1 MQSKNQKDDMN
12 RIFKFCFWVSNITLL
27 LVLCIGYLPRLGTA
41 FARDSLTGT
50 VPIDLMLP
58 FIGLVGVPI
67 TTAIAGKKLQA
78 TQLKQSLSLFE
89 LFYALEAPI
98 LIVCAIRLFMLRDL
112 TPASSFLL
120 VSAVLGW
127 LGSCFWFWQPRQTE
141 STEAQRGNLW
151 SLMGLSLFLLI
162 SLYLATIASFFV
174 LPVGVW
180 SIAHFEVLLLAIFIF
195 PLFVC
200 AFAAASLPFGMV
212 FVAQKL
218 WRQNF
223 QQSIERYGKSQVRA
237 LVGGLAIVWLGSC
250 IALQQQPQVKAFSLL
265 ERTPVDRQ
273 TNLQSAELLRK
284 GLVNAYL
291 SEYRYSRYPTDR
303 AVFDAY
309 RWLLLPK
316 PIAQG
321 IQNTYNLVTAPFTY
335 QGNWGDRHKAID
347 LYAQFFDESILR
359 GEKKSIRHAV
369 ESDFNRTQANAG
381 LWSID
386 TKRVLLTQQ
395 QLKVSPHGDW
405 AEIEL
410 YETYKNQTVDPQEV
424 FYYFSLPESAAVTGV
439 WLGET
444 ADLARRFPFQIA
456 TRGAAQKTYKAEL
469 QRQVAPVDPA
479 LLEQVGPQN
488 YRLRVFPVLANQP
501 MHMWMTYK
509 VMQQDGIWPLPQ
521 LNEYRNV
528 YWNRNTQRTI
538 DNKPVAA
545 ADGKWLPASIA
556 AAKSAPQV
564 HQLTLPNGN
573 NIIAKPFAASSYS
586 LPKNK
591 RLAIVLDSS
600 YSMKAH
606 RSELAKTIDW
616 LQANILLHNQVDLYQ
631 TASTPAQAQLLPLA
645 GFKTDKIIFYGNI
658 EPQQM
663 LAQFQTLSQ
672 GATNAKYDAIVTITD
687 RGSYELTTDK
697 KQELAM
703 PAPLWMVHLGGLP
716 HAYDDAT
723 LASIQSSGGSIS
735 TEIETVMHRIATLPS
750 LGEGT
755 SLLSVVDNYA
765 WFLSQAPDTTAQQ
778 DNNFDP
784 IAARQWVTQVSQSL
798 KPSQL
803 KELDAVHVLAKR
815 YNIVTPYSSAIV
827 LVNDTQ
833 KQNLKAAERDKDRF
847 RREGEDKNAPL
858 PSPQAIPSVQ
868 VSATPEP
875 AEWLLIAIAL
885 SLLVMVYRQ
894 NRADSVV

>member
-1 MQSKNQKDDMN
+1 QK
-12 RIFKFCFWVSNITLL
+12 
-27 LVLCIGYLPRLGTA
+27 
-41 FARDSLTGT
+41 
-50 VPIDLMLP
+50 
-58 FIGLVGVPI
+58 
-67 TTAIAGKKLQA
+67 
-78 TQLKQSLSLFE
+78 
-89 LFYALEAPI
+89 
-98 LIVCAIRLFMLRDL
+98 
-112 TPASSFLL
+112 
-120 VSAVLGW
+120 
-127 LGSCFWFWQPRQTE
+127 
-141 STEAQRGNLW
+141 
-151 SLMGLSLFLLI
+151 
-162 SLYLATIASFFV
+162 
-174 LPVGVW
+174 
-180 SIAHFEVLLLAIFIF
+180 
-195 PLFVC
+195 
-200 AFAAASLPFGMV
+200 
-212 FVAQKL
+212 
-218 WRQNF
+218 
-223 QQSIERYGKSQVRA
+223 
-237 LVGGLAIVWLGSC
+237 
-250 IALQQQPQVKAFSLL
+250 
-265 ERTPVDRQ
+265 
-273 TNLQSAELLRK
+273 AELLRK

-291 SEYRYSRYPTDR
+291 SEYRYSRYPDER
-303 AVFDAY
+303 SVFNAY
-309 RWLLLPK
+309 HWLLSSD

-321 IQNTYNLVTAPFTY
+321 VQDTYNFVTYPFTY
-335 QGNWGDRHKAID
+335 QGKREDRQTAID

-359 GEKKSIRHAV
+359 GEKKTIRHAV
-369 ESDFNRTQANAG
+369 ESDFNRSQANAG

-395 QLKVSPHGDW
+395 QLKVAPHGDW
-405 AEIEL
+405 ADVEL
-410 YETYKNQTVDPQEV
+410 YETYRNQTADPQEV

-444 ADLARRFPFQIA
+444 ADRSRRFPFQIA

-509 VMQQDGIWPLPQ
+509 VMNKDGIWPLPH
-521 LNEYRNV
+521 LNEHRNV

-538 DNKPVAA
+538 DSKPVAA
-545 ADGKWLPASIA
+545 ASGEWLPESIA
-556 AAKSAPQV
+556 AANSAPQL
-564 HQLTLPNGN
+564 HQLTLPNSS
-573 NIIAKPFAASSYS
+573 NIIAKPFAAKDYS

-600 YSMKAH
+600 YSMNAH

-616 LQANILLHNQVDLYQ
+616 LQANILPQNQVDLYQ
-631 TASTPAQAQLLPLA
+631 TANESDRAQLLPMA
-645 GFKTDKIIFYGNI
+645 GFNPDKTVFYGKI

-672 GATNAKYDAIVTITD
+672 TAANSKYDAIVAITD

-697 KQELAM
+697 NLERSM

-735 TEIETVMHRIATLPS
+735 TDIKTVMQRISTLPS

-765 WFLSQAPDTTAQQ
+765 WFLTQAKDSTAQQ

-798 KPSQL
+798 KPTQL

-833 KQNLKAAERDKDRF
+833 KETLKNAERDKDRF
-847 RREGEDKNAPL
+847 RREGEDKSAPL
-858 PSPQAIPSVQ
+858 PSPQMMPSGQ

-875 AEWLLIAIAL
+875 AEWLLISIAL
-885 SLLVMVYRQ
+885 LLLGMVYRQ
-894 NRADSVV
+894 NKTDSVV

>member
-1 MQSKNQKDDMN
+1 MN
-12 RIFKFCFWVSNITLL
+12 LFFKLCFWISNITLL
-27 LVLCIGYLPRLGTA
+27 LVLCVGYLPSLGTA
-41 FARDSLTGT
+41 LARDSIAGT

-58 FIGLVGVPI
+58 FLGLVGVPI
-67 TTAIAGKKLQA
+67 ATTIAGRKRQSAK
-78 TQLKQSLSLFE
+78 LKQSLSLFE
-89 LFYALEAPI
+89 LGYALEAPI
-98 LIVCAIRLFMLRDL
+98 LIVCTIRLFMLRDL
-112 TPASSFLL
+112 TPGSSFLL
-120 VSAVLGW
+120 VSGVLGW
-127 LGSCFWFWQPRQTE
+127 LGSCYWLWQQRQAE
-141 STEAQRGNLW
+141 STDARHGNLW
-151 SLMGLSLFLLI
+151 SLVGLSLFLLV
-162 SLYLATIASFFV
+162 SLYAAAIASFFV
-174 LPVGVW
+174 PPVGVW
-180 SIAHFEVLLLAIFIF
+180 LLANLNILVVTIVIF

-200 AFAAASLPFGMV
+200 ALAASSLPFGMV

-223 QQSIERYGKSQVRA
+223 QQSIELYGKSRVQA
-237 LVGGLAIVWLGSC
+237 LVGGLAIVWLGSF
-250 IALQQQPQVKAFSLL
+250 IALQQQPQAAAFSLL
-265 ERTPVDRQ
+265 QRTPVDRQ
-273 TNLQSAELLRK
+273 ANLQKAELLRK

-291 SEYRYSRYPTDR
+291 SEYRYLRYPDDR
-303 AVFDAY
+303 TVFDAY
-309 RWLLLPK
+309 RWLLLSNPM
-316 PIAQG
+316 AQG
-321 IQNTYNLVTAPFTY
+321 VQNTYNLVTYPFTY
-335 QGNWGDRHKAID
+335 QGKREDRQTAID

-359 GEKKSIRHAV
+359 GEKKTIRHAV
-369 ESDFNRTQANAG
+369 ESDFNRSQANAG

-405 AEIEL
+405 ADVEL
-410 YETYKNQTVDPQEV
+410 YETYRNQTSDPQEV

-444 ADLARRFPFQIA
+444 ADRSRRFPFQIA

-509 VMQQDGIWPLPQ
+509 VMNKDGIWPLPH
-521 LNEYRNV
+521 LNEHRNV
-528 YWNRNTQRTI
+528 YWNKNTQRTI
-538 DNKPVAA
+538 DNKPVATS
-545 ADGKWLPASIA
+545 GKWLPQSIA
-556 AAKSAPQV
+556 AATSAPQV
-564 HQLTLPNGN
+564 HQLTLPNGS
-573 NIIAKPFAASSYS
+573 NIIAKPFAAKDYS

-600 YSMKAH
+600 YSMNAH

-616 LQANILLHNQVDLYQ
+616 LQANILPQNQVDLYQ
-631 TASTPAQAQLLPLA
+631 TASESDRAQLLPMA
-645 GFKTDKIIFYGNI
+645 GFKPDQTVFYGKT

-672 GATNAKYDAIVTITD
+672 TAANAKYDAIVAITD

-697 KQELAM
+697 KQETSM

-735 TEIETVMHRIATLPS
+735 TDIKTVMQRIATLPS

-765 WFLSQAPDTTAQQ
+765 WFLTQAKDPTAQQ
-778 DNNFDP
+778 DNNFDA

-827 LVNDTQ
+827 LVNDAQ
-833 KQNLKAAERDKDRF
+833 KQSLKNAERDKDRF
-847 RREGEDKNAPL
+847 RREGEDKSAPL
-858 PSPQAIPSVQ
+858 PSPQMMPSGQ

-875 AEWLLIAIAL
+875 AEWLLISIAL
-885 SLLVMVYRQ
+885 LLLGMVYRQ
-894 NRADSVV
+894 NKTKSVV